1 MKLGMKNMGNALDE
15 GKVILKRLDDEV
27 IHMNNSGW
35 PKYNKY

>member
-27 IHMNNSGW
+27 NWFLIIRLI
-35 PKYNKY
+35 KT

>member
-27 IHMNNSGW
+27 NSF
-35 PKYNKY
+35 KQYRLTKT